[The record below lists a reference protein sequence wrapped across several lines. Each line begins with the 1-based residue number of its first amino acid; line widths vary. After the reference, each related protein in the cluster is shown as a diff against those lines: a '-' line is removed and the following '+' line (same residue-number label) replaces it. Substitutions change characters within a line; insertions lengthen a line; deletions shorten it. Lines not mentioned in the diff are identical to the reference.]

1 MLPRPIA
8 LLWDNDGVLVDT
20 EGLYFRATR
29 DVLAT
34 VGIDLDEGLY
44 LQLFLRE
51 GRGAFHLARERGL
64 DETQIDG
71 LRRARDGRYAEL
83 LQAGSLL
90 FAGVEEVVSGLARRY
105 RMAIVTSS
113 LREHFEVIHRSTQ
126 LLHHFELVLTHGD
139 YARAKPDPDPYL
151 MALARLGLPAEACLV
166 IEDSER
172 GLRAA
177 RAAGVRC
184 WVVPSRL
191 ASEGA
196 FGEAE
201 RVFGSLAELA
211 AALGEGAEV
220 EDGTSCARV
229 TPRTV
234 G

>member
-1 MLPRPIA
+1 M
-8 LLWDNDGVLVDT
+8 LVDT

-29 DVLAT
+29 EVLAT
-34 VGIDLDEGLY
+34 VGVELDEPLY

-64 DETQIDG
+64 DEAQIDA
-71 LRRARDGRYAEL
+71 LRTARDARYARL
-83 LQAGSLL
+83 LGAGSLV
-90 FAGVEEVVSGLARRY
+90 FAGVEQAVSALASQY

-113 LREHFEVIHRSTQ
+113 LREHFELIHRSTR

-151 MALARLGLPAEACLV
+151 TALARLGLPAEACLV

-184 WVVPSRL
+184 WAVPSPL
-191 ASEGA
+191 ARDGSFA
-196 FGEAE
+196 EAE
-201 RVFGSLAELA
+201 RVFASLGELA
-211 AALGEGAEV
+211 AALGA
-220 EDGTSCARV
+220 
-229 TPRTV
+229 
-234 G
+234 

>member
-1 MLPRPIA
+1 MPPRPTA

-20 EGLYFRATR
+20 EGLYFKATR

-34 VGIDLDEGLY
+34 VGVELDEPLY

-64 DETQIDG
+64 DETQIDA
-71 LRRARDGRYAEL
+71 LRTARDARYAQL
-83 LQAGSLL
+83 LGAGSLV
-90 FAGVEEVVSGLARRY
+90 FAGVEQAVSALARQY

-113 LREHFEVIHRSTQ
+113 LREHFQLIHRSTQ

-139 YARAKPDPDPYL
+139 YARAKPEPDPYL
-151 MALARLGLPAEACLV
+151 TALARLGLPAEDCLV

-184 WVVPSRL
+184 WVVPSPL
-191 ASEGA
+191 ARAGS
-196 FGEAE
+196 FVEAE
-201 RVFGSLAELA
+201 RVFASLGELA
-211 AALGEGAEV
+211 TALG
-220 EDGTSCARV
+220 S
-229 TPRTV
+229 
-234 G
+234 